1 YSVLINNF
9 APVVSRIILLIM
21 QSKLIHIPS
30 IFALM
35 GRKAFWPFIPK
46 VEKNTVEKKGFW
58 YKVSQLVVKRPGTL
72 AGVLLVVLLIGVA
85 NLTTMNFNYNLMNS
99 FPEDISSRKGFDI
112 LAENY
117 PPGQI
122 APVDVIL
129 QSDKELELDEEF
141 VRNINDLTEKFAV
154 QKGISSV
161 SPEKLTND

>member
-1 YSVLINNF
+1 
-9 APVVSRIILLIM
+9 
-21 QSKLIHIPS
+21 
-30 IFALM
+30 ALM

-46 VEKNTVEKKGFW
+46 VETNTVEKKGFW

-112 LAENY
+112 LAEHY
-117 PPGQI
+117 DPGQL
-122 APVDVIL
+122 APVSVIL
-129 QSDKELELDEEF
+129 QSDKEIELNESF
-141 VRNINDLTEKFAV
+141 VKNINELIDKIDD

-161 SPEKLTND
+161 TPELTEKMITV